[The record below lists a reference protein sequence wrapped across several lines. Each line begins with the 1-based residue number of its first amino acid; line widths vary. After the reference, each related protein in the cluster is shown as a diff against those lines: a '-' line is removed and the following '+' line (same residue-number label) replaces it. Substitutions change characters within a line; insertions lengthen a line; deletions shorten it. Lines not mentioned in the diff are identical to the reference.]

1 MKIYFKITD
10 KEVTVK
16 LEQIRKTPRK
26 RPDWASM
33 MKEIESGKKLKR
45 VQTNDRS
52 QPILPKSKAK
62 GKVVHGQT
70 LPITTCSDD
79 TGIDGDMNTK
89 EVVKRL
95 PSFSSSL
102 VSIF

>member
-1 MKIYFKITD
+1 M
-10 KEVTVK
+10 K
-16 LEQIRKTPRK
+16 LEKIRKTPRK

-79 TGIDGDMNTK
+79 TADGDMNTK
-89 EVVKRL
+89 EVVK
-95 PSFSSSL
+95 PTSFFLS
-102 VSIF
+102 FF